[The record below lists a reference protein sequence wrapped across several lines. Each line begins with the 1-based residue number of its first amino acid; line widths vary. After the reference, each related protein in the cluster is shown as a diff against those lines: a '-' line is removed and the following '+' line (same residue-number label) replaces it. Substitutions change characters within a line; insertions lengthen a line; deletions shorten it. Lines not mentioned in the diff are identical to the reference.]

1 LSIGERDLD
10 ADEQAVAAVA
20 LVSKSLNEPVY
31 EELTVAQ
38 IAERTGVDEG
48 RVERVLEKFESFD
61 MVRRVSDVRTREEV
75 WSAVPPGVVHVGLRG
90 PGTAGVASG
99 RPKAG

>member
-10 ADEQAVAAVA
+10 ADEQAVAAAVLA
-20 LVSKSLNEPVY
+20 SKSLNEPVY

-38 IAERTGVDEG
+38 I
-48 RVERVLEKFESFD
+48 
-61 MVRRVSDVRTREEV
+61 DVRTREEV

-99 RPKAG
+99 RPKGG